1 MYPFAIVILIALFV
15 CLSAVAEVASQRGW
29 QAERDKAYEEYQQ
42 RLSLAGG
49 WHDGEAAEPAELKLL
64 ALASRAGELSA
75 LVNHTMEQISQREL
89 RRGDLLLGA
98 EPRRAESEALDREL
112 GNEIDIKDCSSSL
125 NGAKIVGLI
134 PIPKES
140 GDTSVSPAALARPQ
154 SDRNGMVL

>member
-1 MYPFAIVILIALFV
+1 MKSTNSGFPTL
-15 CLSAVAEVASQRGW
+15 
-29 QAERDKAYEEYQQ
+29 
-42 RLSLAGG
+42 GG
-49 WHDGEAAEPAELKLL
+49 WHDDEAAEPAELKLL
-64 ALASRAGELSA
+64 ALASRAGDLSA
-75 LVNHTMEQISQREL
+75 LVKHTMEQISQREL

-98 EPRRAESEALDREL
+98 EPRRAEIEALDREL
-112 GNEIDIKDCSSSL
+112 GKRDRHQSCFSSL